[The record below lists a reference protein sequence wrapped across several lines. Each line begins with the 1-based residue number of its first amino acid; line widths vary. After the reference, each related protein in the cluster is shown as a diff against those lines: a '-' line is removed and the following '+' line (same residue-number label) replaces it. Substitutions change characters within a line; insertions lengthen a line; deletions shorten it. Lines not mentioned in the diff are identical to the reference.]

1 MPQAHAV
8 VRIAHDSAQILE
20 FDAEHL
26 EVHKVKAHSH
36 YTRQHG
42 SAVRTDHEFF
52 AEVCKALKGVAEV
65 LVTGGHVIQ
74 ADFRHYVDKH
84 SPETARHIVGWETIN
99 QPSEG
104 ELVAFARKYFLK
116 LDKMKGK
123 ASLE

>member
-26 EVHKVKAHSH
+26 EVHKVRAHSH

-52 AEVCKALKGVAEV
+52 AEVCKALQGVAEV
-65 LVTGGHVIQ
+65 LVTGTHLIQ
-74 ADFRHYVDKH
+74 TDFRHYVGKH
-84 SPETARHIVGWETIN
+84 SPETAKHIVGWETVN
-99 QPSEG
+99 QPSEA